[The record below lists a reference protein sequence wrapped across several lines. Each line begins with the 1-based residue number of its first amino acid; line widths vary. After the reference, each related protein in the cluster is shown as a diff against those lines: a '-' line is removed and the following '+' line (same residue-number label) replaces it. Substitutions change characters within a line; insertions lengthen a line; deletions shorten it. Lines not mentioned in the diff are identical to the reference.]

1 MREFF
6 VLEYKNTD
14 SRGREKNGQFAGI
27 FSDLNEI
34 DIATERL
41 LKQNN
46 NNITFQVYN
55 NRSIFW

>member
-14 SRGREKNGQFAGI
+14 SRGREKNAQFAGI

-34 DIATERL
+34 DIAKERL

-46 NNITFQVYN
+46 NKITFQVYN